1 MITRNPPAWLPEAQA
16 MKAAGI
22 AQRKIA
28 VAVHAGHESVRL
40 WLAKYP
46 RGTTPPPAPLPES
59 GPPAK
64 LSAMTTYI
72 PPDRLQPAKQM
83 RLDGMSWRLIAEA
96 LDVTIWA
103 VRAEIDP
110 GFVEYQA
117 QKNRSYLAAGGL
129 AKRTSRLRKERQE
142 ERLAIKDDREPRAR
156 VSGDILA
163 TGRFY
168 CPADRRAG
176 R

>member
-1 MITRNPPAWLPEAQA
+1 MITRNPPAWLLDEAQA
-16 MKAAGI
+16 MKAA
-22 AQRKIA
+22 
-28 VAVHAGHESVRL
+28 
-40 WLAKYP
+40 
-46 RGTTPPPAPLPES
+46 
-59 GPPAK
+59 
-64 LSAMTTYI
+64 TTYI

-83 RLDGMSWRLIAEA
+83 RLDGMSWRLISEA

-117 QKNRSYLAAGGL
+117 QKNRRYLAAGGL
-129 AKRTSRLRKERQE
+129 EKRTSRLRKERQE
-142 ERLAIKDDREPRAR
+142 ERSAIKNDREPRAK

-163 TGRFY
+163 AGRFY
-168 CPADRRAG
+168 RLADRRAG